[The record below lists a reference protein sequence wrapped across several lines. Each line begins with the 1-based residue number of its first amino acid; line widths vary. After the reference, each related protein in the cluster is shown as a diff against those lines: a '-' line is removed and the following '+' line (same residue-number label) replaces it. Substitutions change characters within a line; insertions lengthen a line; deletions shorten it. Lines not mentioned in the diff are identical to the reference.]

1 MEWVHFQR
9 GGSEFIHEE
18 ISARTERLLTLHHL
32 SSNWRAFQ
40 IGFN

>member
-18 ISARTERLLTLHHL
+18 ISAERLLTLHHL